1 MSKQSEEARAA
12 AKKKVERITRVDP
25 KAKIDASG
33 YTPPDELM
41 PDVKTGM
48 RPISQRQFK
57 KGGKIHGERAKHHAG
72 RKARASGGALDE
84 DYKKD
89 NAKRAG
95 EKHKGGFKH
104 GGKTKHRD
112 SGGELPSAALADPRM
127 GRAQNVRD
135 LPTKWT
141 NDQAE
146 NYQNGYVGPQVNDS
160 DFKLNDSDFKRG
172 GKAKHRDAGGQ
183 MQMAYPSVPSSGIY
197 GSSTT
202 APTKAGMLASASGL
216 KRGGKAKRAP
226 GNSDITGTRPTG
238 GRLAKAEGGMLRAY
252 AGNKLR
258 TEIHKSKDDVQP
270 YTVKHFVEGKHVP
283 EHDMGYA
290 SLKEAKTMAEHGSK
304 MPPTESIHYSDRTQR
319 ADGGATKSKKGAVNI
334 NIIVAGKKDEPPHP
348 PMLPPGMM
356 PPGGPPGAPGAAA
369 KPPMPSPGGAPPMA
383 GPAPGGAPP
392 GMPPMGPH

>member
-25 KAKIDASG
+25 KGKIDASG

-57 KGGKIHGERAKHHAG
+57 KGGKIHGEHAKHHAG

-89 NAKRAG
+89 NAKRVG
-95 EKHKGGFKH
+95 EKHEGGFKH
-104 GGKTKHRD
+104 GGKT
-112 SGGELPSAALADPRM
+112 
-127 GRAQNVRD
+127 
-135 LPTKWT
+135 
-141 NDQAE
+141 
-146 NYQNGYVGPQVNDS
+146 
-160 DFKLNDSDFKRG
+160 
-172 GKAKHRDAGGQ
+172 KHRDAGGQ

-216 KRGGKAKRAP
+216 KRGGKAP

-238 GRLAKAEGGMLRAY
+238 GRLAKAEGGKV
-252 AGNKLR
+252 G
-258 TEIHKSKDDVQP
+258 KD
-270 YTVKHFVEGKHVP
+270 K
-283 EHDMGYA
+283 
-290 SLKEAKTMAEHGSK
+290 
-304 MPPTESIHYSDRTQR
+304 
-319 ADGGATKSKKGAVNI
+319 VNI
-334 NIIVAGKKDEPPHP
+334 NIIVASKKDEPPHP
-348 PMLPPGMM
+348 PMLPPGML